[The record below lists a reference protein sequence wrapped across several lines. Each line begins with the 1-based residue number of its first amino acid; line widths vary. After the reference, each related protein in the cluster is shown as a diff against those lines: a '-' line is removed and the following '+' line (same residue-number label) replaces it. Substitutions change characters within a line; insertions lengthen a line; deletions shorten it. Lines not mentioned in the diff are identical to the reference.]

1 MNNIVAPAV
10 AWNVFRIA
18 LFAAAASLAGY
29 IPYKY
34 VTQLHTAQGLYGFMF
49 PLSAVLAAAGIWLA
63 FRPRKACDCSVGV
76 RAGVGLLAGLW
87 LVTGVVCLPALAE
100 AIAKNP
106 AGGLFA
112 TFQMFAQHIFLS
124 LAILAFAIA
133 PRTMAEK
140 LSGMAAMR
148 TRPEAGTAAG
158 ALSGD

>member
-1 MNNIVAPAV
+1 MNNTAKSAV
-10 AWNVFRIA
+10 RWTLFRIG

-34 VTQLHTAQGLYGFMF
+34 MTQLHTAQGLYGFMF

-63 FRPRKACDCSVGV
+63 LRPRKACDCSVGV

-87 LVTGVVCLPALAE
+87 LVTGVICVPALAE
-100 AIAKNP
+100 AVAKNP

-112 TFQMFAQHIFLS
+112 TFQMFAQHILLS

-140 LSGMAAMR
+140 LSGTATMR
-148 TRPEAGTAAG
+148 TGPEAGTTAG
-158 ALSGD
+158 ALSGG